1 MVGVQGVE
9 GGLTI
14 SLLPAG
20 LVWHPGSLPHSGSPT
35 KPLPFHLIP
44 SQPFMSQQVM
54 LLES

>member
-1 MVGVQGVE
+1 MGVQGVE